1 MGKLSQQQYCGG
13 WLYRKGNWGRLLIIL
28 SWKGEI
34 NGWTWSVSRQ
44 ALELLGSTDMQNKN
58 YKERDYRKN
67 TKLSFISTPIN
78 KHMILNNLLDFRL
91 SDISRKSAPYWSCEI
106 QAVWVH
112 LWMSAQLHAR
122 FWGITEQRLG
132 NFFSNQFP
140 HRENIP
146 LGHQVLIY
154 SVNTMAVRFTTM
166 SLITLID
173 KELPQ
178 NSFNSR
184 QTWSTNKSIQLEVY
198 SQTRVFGA
206 GVGRERGRSTWKTTP
221 DFFFPSMTTI
231 WGWLIFVLNSC
242 LLVSLVAEGSFD
254 LLED

>member
-44 ALELLGSTDMQNKN
+44 ALELLGSTGMQNKN
-58 YKERDYRKN
+58 YKERAYRKN
-67 TKLSFISTPIN
+67 TKLSFISSPIN

-112 LWMSAQLHAR
+112 LWMSTQLHAR

-132 NFFSNQFP
+132 NFFQ
-140 HRENIP
+140 
-146 LGHQVLIY
+146 
-154 SVNTMAVRFTTM
+154 T
-166 SLITLID
+166 
-173 KELPQ
+173 
-178 NSFNSR
+178 SFLTGKIFLWVTKYLFI
-184 QTWSTNKSIQLEVY
+184 QSILWQWDLQL
-198 SQTRVFGA
+198 
-206 GVGRERGRSTWKTTP
+206 
-221 DFFFPSMTTI
+221 
-231 WGWLIFVLNSC
+231 C
-242 LLVSLVAEGSFD
+242 H
-254 LLED
+254 